1 MTVHAECVDEL
12 DKTCS
17 EVSEG
22 CVGRKGE
29 GNIKLGLVRASE
41 GVQVGIKVRGQ

>member
-1 MTVHAECVDEL
+1 MHTRCVDKL

-22 CVGRKGE
+22 CMGREGEEGHKVG
-29 GNIKLGLVRASE
+29 ASE
-41 GVQVGIKVRGQ
+41 GVQVEIKVRGQ